1 MPTEKEIAAG
11 AEALRKVQSDS
22 RLKGVKWP
30 TERDQVVA
38 VLEAAEKVR
47 SIPFA
52 ALDAINEKSPGG

>member
-30 TERDQVVA
+30 TDRDQVVA
-38 VLEAAEKVR
+38 VLEAAESAR
-47 SIPFA
+47 TIPKST
-52 ALDAINEKSPGG
+52 LDMVGGG